1 LTEPILSRFDVLCV
15 VKDNSDPVVDELLAK
30 FVVGSHLRSH
40 PNFNPEVDEVN
51 VQTSLDQDIIPQD
64 MLRKYIQYAREKIR
78 PKLHQMDQD
87 KMSKLFSELRRE
99 SLSTGSIP
107 ITVRH
112 LESMIRMSEAHAKLH
127 LREYVRGDD
136 IDVAI
141 QVAIQS
147 FIECQKTSVKKQL
160 QRGFRKY
167 LRTPNDH
174 AELLAFL
181 LGQILKEKLRFQIA
195 KLSRLASS
203 LPTHPDSVE
212 IKVAELEARAKELEI
227 YDVAPFLKSPLFAA
241 NGYSLSSSSSSTGG
255 QEPVIVKRF
264 EAASG
269 A

>member
-1 LTEPILSRFDVLCV
+1 
-15 VKDNSDPVVDELLAK
+15 
-30 FVVGSHLRSH
+30 
-40 PNFNPEVDEVN
+40 
-51 VQTSLDQDIIPQD
+51 

-167 LRTPNDH
+167 LRSPNDH

-203 LPTHPDSVE
+203 QPTHPDSVE
-212 IKVAELEARAKELEI
+212 IKVAELEPR
-227 YDVAPFLKSPLFAA
+227 VPRP
-241 NGYSLSSSSSSTGG
+241 
-255 QEPVIVKRF
+255 
-264 EAASG
+264 
-269 A
+269 